1 MKMRPVLQNQ
11 RNPQTSIFPENHFFR
26 LPHKNLVCHS
36 LHPAISIFPTIALVE
51 TTEEKQMRNEI
62 AGKRLIRVPEVLR
75 RVGFSRTTMYE
86 LIKEGRFPDKVI
98 IGARSVAFVEC
109 EIDLWIENTISDS
122 RRNNK

>member
-1 MKMRPVLQNQ
+1 
-11 RNPQTSIFPENHFFR
+11 
-26 LPHKNLVCHS
+26 
-36 LHPAISIFPTIALVE
+36 
-51 TTEEKQMRNEI
+51 MRNEI

-98 IGARSVAFVEC
+98 IRARSVAFVES
-109 EIDLWIENTISDS
+109 EIDAWIENTISDS

>member
-1 MKMRPVLQNQ
+1 
-11 RNPQTSIFPENHFFR
+11 
-26 LPHKNLVCHS
+26 
-36 LHPAISIFPTIALVE
+36 
-51 TTEEKQMRNEI
+51 MRNEI

-98 IGARSVAFVEC
+98 IGARFVAFVES
-109 EIDLWIENTISDS
+109 EIDAWIENTISDS

>member
-1 MKMRPVLQNQ
+1 
-11 RNPQTSIFPENHFFR
+11 
-26 LPHKNLVCHS
+26 
-36 LHPAISIFPTIALVE
+36 
-51 TTEEKQMRNEI
+51 MRNEI

-98 IGARSVAFVEC
+98 IGARAVAFVES
-109 EIDLWIENTISDS
+109 EIDAWIENTISDS

>member
-1 MKMRPVLQNQ
+1 
-11 RNPQTSIFPENHFFR
+11 
-26 LPHKNLVCHS
+26 
-36 LHPAISIFPTIALVE
+36 
-51 TTEEKQMRNEI
+51 MRNEI

-98 IGARSVAFVEC
+98 IWARSVAFVES
-109 EIDLWIENTISDS
+109 EIDAWIENTVSYS

>member
-1 MKMRPVLQNQ
+1 V
-11 RNPQTSIFPENHFFR
+11 
-26 LPHKNLVCHS
+26 
-36 LHPAISIFPTIALVE
+36 ISIFPIIALVE

-98 IGARSVAFVEC
+98 IGARSVAFVES
-109 EIDLWIENTISDS
+109 EIDAWIENTISDS

>member
-1 MKMRPVLQNQ
+1 MRNNNEQ
-11 RNPQTSIFPENHFFR
+11 S
-26 LPHKNLVCHS
+26 S
-36 LHPAISIFPTIALVE
+36 
-51 TTEEKQMRNEI
+51 MRNEI

-98 IGARSVAFVEC
+98 IGARSVAFVES
-109 EIDLWIENTISDS
+109 EIDAWIENTISDS